1 MMPAASFVDTHAPV
15 RAVLKLADFRRLLV
29 AYTLNELAWSIG
41 SLALAVLVYRR
52 TGSAIG
58 AAAYFLCSQFVPA
71 LIAPALVARVDQ
83 LAPGRVLPALY
94 GAEAVLFGALAWVA
108 PRFALAPVLA
118 LTVAD
123 GIFAI
128 TARPIARAATVAITT
143 PHGLLREGNA
153 IANASFSIAF
163 MAGPALGGAVVVTGG
178 TVAALLAN
186 SGVFVVMAITLLTA
200 HGLRAGRAGG
210 SPSAGRLKAALAH
223 ARRQPSVRLLLWLQV
238 TAILFFSISV
248 PVEVVF
254 AQHTLHAGAA
264 GYGALLSAWGAGAVL
279 GSAVYARWRRLPG
292 RTMIVLGA
300 LALGAGFVVM
310 AISPSLG
317 VAIVGA
323 VIAGVGNGIE
333 AVAVRTTLQEHVE
346 DAWMAMILSLSESIL
361 QAAPGGGI
369 LIGGAVTALA
379 GSRVALAVAGAGALA
394 IGVAARAILSA
405 EGGAATVAHASDG
418 ASADSTPRRAQ
429 AARR

>member
-1 MMPAASFVDTHAPV
+1 LVLDTQAPV
-15 RAVLKLADFRRLLV
+15 RDVLKLADFRRLLV

-52 TGSAIG
+52 TGSALG
-58 AAAYFLCSQFVPA
+58 ATAYFLCSQFVPA
-71 LIAPALVARVDQ
+71 LIAPAVVARVDH

-94 GAEAVLFGALAWVA
+94 GAEALLFGALAWVA
-108 PRFALAPVLA
+108 PRFALIPVLA
-118 LTVAD
+118 LTIAD

-128 TARPIARAATVAITT
+128 TARPLARAALVAVTA

-153 IANASFSIAF
+153 IANSSFSITF
-163 MAGPALGGAVVVTGG
+163 MAGPALGGAVVVAGG

-186 SGVFVVMAITLLTA
+186 SGVFVVMALTLLSA
-200 HGLRAGRAGG
+200 HGLREGGPSGVPSPGRF
-210 SPSAGRLKAALAH
+210 RAALAY
-223 ARRQPSVRLLLWLQV
+223 ARSKPSIRLLLWLQV

-264 GYGALLSAWGAGAVL
+264 GYGALLSAWGAGAVV

-300 LALGAGFVVM
+300 VALGGGFAVM
-310 AISPSLG
+310 AIAPSLG
-317 VAIVGA
+317 VAIGGA
-323 VIAGVGNGIE
+323 VVAGVGNGIE
-333 AVAVRTTLQEHVE
+333 AVAVRTTLQEHV
-346 DAWMAMILSLSESIL
+346 DQSWMAMIMSLSESIL

-369 LIGGAVTALA
+369 VIGGAVTALA
-379 GSRVALAVAGAGALA
+379 GSRAALAAAGAGAFA
-394 IGVAARAILSA
+394 IAGAARLMLSA
-405 EGGAATVAHASDG
+405 QGGAAAGVASSNG
-418 ASADSTPRRAQ
+418 ASAESPRSAAQ